1 LVINKKVLYLYQ
13 QKKQQLKFKT
23 MNEKTLIE
31 NLTSETTN
39 TKIQK
44 NEIEEKMQTSK
55 AGTQERQKLNQ
66 QLFALNAKLNT
77 INSLIEIEQAL
88 KTFNL

>member
-1 LVINKKVLYLYQ
+1 MVINKKVLYLYQ

-55 AGTQERQKLNQ
+55 AGTQERQKLNE

>member
-1 LVINKKVLYLYQ
+1 
-13 QKKQQLKFKT
+13 

>member
-1 LVINKKVLYLYQ
+1 MVINKKVLYLYQ